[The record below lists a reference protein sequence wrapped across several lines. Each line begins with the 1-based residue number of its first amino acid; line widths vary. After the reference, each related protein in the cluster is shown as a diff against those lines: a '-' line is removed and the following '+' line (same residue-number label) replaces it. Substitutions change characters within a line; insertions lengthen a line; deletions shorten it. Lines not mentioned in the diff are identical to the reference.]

1 MRKDT
6 SLAIW
11 SIWIQHAENSLA
23 IESRE
28 LYTYPRAYSV
38 LWNMIEG
45 KRPFASGILCKGEL

>member
-6 SLAIW
+6 SAAIW
-11 SIWIQHAENSLA
+11 SIWIQHAEHSLA

-38 LWNMIEG
+38 LHSMVQG
-45 KRPFASGILCKGEL
+45 RKPFSYGIRCKG